1 MNITFGKYRG
11 KSISDII
18 KIDNQYSH
26 WIITQ
31 PWFSIKHSE
40 LYNYFLEELNK
51 EEKEVIN
58 INECFIIYTDGACR
72 NNGSSNARAGI
83 GVHYSSKNKIK
94 LIDVSEKLICDKPT
108 NNKAE
113 LTAILR
119 ALKECF
125 INKIKQKIIIYTDS
139 DYCIKCITVWYPEW
153 IKGSTKNRK
162 NIDILNEIYKIYQYL
177 DIRFIHIRSHTGLM
191 DEHSIGNSI
200 ADNLATSCIV

>member
-1 MNITFGKYRG
+1 M
-11 KSISDII
+11 
-18 KIDNQYSH
+18 
-26 WIITQ
+26 
-31 PWFSIKHSE
+31 
-40 LYNYFLEELNK
+40 
-51 EEKEVIN
+51 
-58 INECFIIYTDGACR
+58 
-72 NNGSSNARAGI
+72 
-83 GVHYSSKNKIK
+83 
-94 LIDVSEKLICDKPT
+94 ICDKPT